1 MPDTSEKH
9 DKSPEGTKQRPFRR
23 AVLRGLGVA
32 LPPLLTIVV
41 FLWAWNLILGYVLE
55 PVEGRVHWAIVQLI
69 EDVRTERPNA
79 AEAGNYQELE
89 SGEWIP
95 KHVYDHVRKNPGKD
109 LQQTAQ
115 SYFDRYVWSRWL
127 PRWGTIPLFLS
138 LFLLILSM
146 LGRFLAAGMGRL
158 MWATFENLIQR
169 VPIIRNVYSAVKQV
183 TDFVFTERDIEFN
196 RVVAVEYPRK
206 GVWSV
211 GFVTGESMLDIRSSA
226 NEPVLSV
233 LMPTSPMPAT
243 GFTITVR
250 KSETIDL
257 DITVDQAIQFVV
269 SCGVVVPLQQQHKED
284 VTGRVTAAIASRT
297 PSEQRSLD
305 LSSAAPSGED
315 DDQDAGDRAMREP
328 A

>member
-1 MPDTSEKH
+1 MPDATAEH
-9 DKSPEGTKQRPFRR
+9 DKKSKVTKHRPFRR
-23 AVLRGLGVA
+23 AVLRGLGVV
-32 LPPLLTIVV
+32 LPPLLTIVL
-41 FLWAWNLILGYVLE
+41 FLWAWNLILAYVLE
-55 PVEGRVHWAIVQLI
+55 PVEGMAHSAIGHMVW
-69 EDVRTERPNA
+69 DVRSEQPGE
-79 AEAGNYQELE
+79 AEAADYQQV
-89 SGEWIP
+89 SGEEWIP
-95 KHVYDHVRKNPGKD
+95 RYVYDAVRENPGQN
-109 LQQTAQ
+109 LQPTARG
-115 SYFDRYVWSRWL
+115 YFDRYVRIQYL
-127 PRWGTIPLFLS
+127 RRTTVIPLFLS
-138 LFLLILSM
+138 LFILILYM
-146 LGRFLAAGMGRL
+146 LGKFLAAGMGRL
-158 MWATFENLIQR
+158 VWATFENLIQR

-206 GVWSV
+206 GVWSI

-305 LSSAAPSGED
+305 LSSAASSGED